1 MDFIIIS
8 GPQAVGK
15 MTVGLELEKKMDA
28 KLLFN
33 HQTLDLFADFLSFT
47 KETFRLSEMVRT
59 ELFKAFVENEDTNQV
74 KGIIFTVVLAF
85 DLESDWQVVQEWVDI
100 FHQKNANIY
109 FVELEAK
116 LEERLLRNK
125 HEARLKAK
133 PSKRD
138 LNFSENELLRS
149 HEKYRLNSLEGE
161 VEKRLPMVN
170 YLKIDNTDLSP
181 EATAE
186 MIFQWIS
193 NQ

>member
-33 HQTLDLFADFLSFT
+33 HQTLDLFADFLGFT

-59 ELFKAFVENEDTNQV
+59 ELFKAFVENEDTNRV

-100 FHQKNANIY
+100 FHKKNANIY
-109 FVELEAK
+109 FVELEAN

-138 LNFSENELLRS
+138 LDFSENELLRS
-149 HEKYRLNSLEGE
+149 NEKYRLNSMEGE
-161 VEKRLPMVN
+161 VERQLPMVK
-170 YLKIDNTDLSP
+170 YLKINNTDLSP

-186 MIFQWIS
+186 RIFQWIED
-193 NQ
+193 Q

>member
-33 HQTLDLFADFLSFT
+33 HQTLDLFADFLGFT

-59 ELFKAFVENEDTNQV
+59 ELFKAFVENEATNKV

-100 FHQKNANIY
+100 FYKKNANIY
-109 FVELEAK
+109 FVELEAN

-138 LNFSENELLRS
+138 LDFSENELLRS
-149 HEKYRLNSLEGE
+149 NEKYRLNSLKGE
-161 VEKRLPMVN
+161 VEKKLPMVK
-170 YLKIDNTDLSP
+170 YLKINNTDLSP

-186 MIFQWIS
+186 RIFQWIN